1 MRVMALSTPQ
11 PVEAGPLQHQDVPR
25 PTPRD
30 GEVLVRVRC
39 CGVCHTD
46 LHIVEGEL
54 TPAKLPIIPGHQV
67 VGIVEQAGSGVTRLG
82 AGARVGVA
90 WLYASCGVCDA
101 CRRGEENLCAQIS
114 FTGYHVD
121 GGYAEFMVARADYV
135 YPLPDSFGDAQAAPL
150 LCAGIIGHRSLRLCG
165 VRPGERLGLF
175 GFGASAHLALQIAR
189 HWGCEVYVFTRSA
202 DHRRLAE
209 RLGAVWVGGSEDRA
223 PHELDAAVVFAPV
236 GRVVIDAL
244 RRLRRGGTVAVNAVH
259 LDQMP
264 AFDYSLLYWE
274 RVLRSVSNST
284 RQDGLE
290 FLRLAGEIP
299 LHVEVQLFP
308 LEEANRALLALKRG
322 EITGAAVLDTTEDAR
337 S

>member
-1 MRVMALSTPQ
+1 MRLSRPQ
-11 PVEAGPLQHQDVPR
+11 PVETGPLMRADLPVPD
-25 PTPRD
+25 PGPD
-30 GEVLVRVRC
+30 EILLRVRC

-54 TPAKLPIIPGHQV
+54 VPVKLPIIPGHQV
-67 VGIVEQAGSGVTRLG
+67 VGIVEQAGSGVTRLRV
-82 AGARVGVA
+82 GARVGVA

-135 YPLPDSFGDAQAAPL
+135 YPLPDSFSDVQAAPL
-150 LCAGIIGHRSLRLCG
+150 LCAGIIGYRSLRLCG

-175 GFGASAHLALQIAR
+175 GFGASAHLAIQIAR
-189 HWGCEVYVFTRSA
+189 HWGCEVYVFTRSVE
-202 DHRRLAE
+202 HRRLAE

-223 PHELDAAVVFAPV
+223 PRDLDAAVVFAPV
-236 GRVVIDAL
+236 GRVVIEAL
-244 RRLRRGGTVAVNAVH
+244 RRLRRGGTAAVNAVH

-290 FLRLAGEIP
+290 FLRLAAEIH
-299 LHVEVQLFP
+299 LHVEVQVFP
-308 LEEANRALLALKRG
+308 LREANRALLALKRG
-322 EITGAAVLDTTEDAR
+322 EITGAAVLDTT
-337 S
+337 

>member
-1 MRVMALSTPQ
+1 MRVMALAKPQ
-11 PVEAGPLQHQDVPR
+11 PVEAGPLQPQDVPR
-25 PTPRD
+25 PAPQD
-30 GEVLVRVRC
+30 GEVLVRVHC

-46 LHIVEGEL
+46 LHIVEGDL
-54 TPAKLPIIPGHQV
+54 APAKLPIVPGHQV
-67 VGIVEQAGSGVTRLG
+67 VGIVEQVGRGVIRLRV
-82 AGARVGVA
+82 GARVGVA
-90 WLYASCGVCDA
+90 WLYASCGTCDA
-101 CRRGEENLCAQIS
+101 CRRGEENLCAHIS

-135 YPLPDSFGDAQAAPL
+135 YPLPESFSDAQAAPL
-150 LCAGIIGHRSLRLCG
+150 LCGGIIGYRALRLCG

-175 GFGASAHLALQIAR
+175 GFGASAHLAIQIAR

-202 DHRRLAE
+202 GHRRLAE
-209 RLGAVWVGGSEDRA
+209 RLGAGWVGASQDRA

-236 GRVVIDAL
+236 GQVVIDAL

-284 RQDGLE
+284 RQDGME
-290 FLRLAGEIP
+290 FLRLASEIP
-299 LHVEVQLFP
+299 LRVEVQLFP

-322 EITGAAVLDTTEDAR
+322 EITGAAVLDTT
-337 S
+337 SC